1 MEYGLNSWID
11 YTVIG
16 VYFVFVVTV
25 GLVVSTGGAMC
36 AHCLSVLVP
45 IKISEFIIFGS
56 IVLDIKRKKEA
67 EGSPHFVAVNIFH
80 HRRCLHHG

>member
-25 GLVVSTGGAMC
+25 GLVVSTGGA
-36 AHCLSVLVP
+36 
-45 IKISEFIIFGS
+45 
-56 IVLDIKRKKEA
+56 IVCSL
-67 EGSPHFVAVNIFH
+67 FVCFSSH
-80 HRRCLHHG
+80 HNK

>member
-25 GLVVSTGGAMC
+25 GLVVSTGGAIVC
-36 AHCLSVLVP
+36 SLFVLVP